1 MPSSSSPAAP
11 LTLAALP
18 ARERDRLRSGMRA
31 PQPFEIPEGT
41 TLYRFASSYDRFRRA
56 AIPPVRWATGP
67 WWLDEAGFRLIEA
80 ERAASLKAHG
90 NDPKRA
96 LTLGFLARQAAAV
109 KQEWSNVD
117 VLVTARACAPIAA
130 FAGKGRAQHEVPDR
144 STGFWNY
151 DVRFVWT
158 GWDRIRQLYLPSLDP
173 VRPGHLIDG
182 RKVLD
187 IGSVTPVESQQ
198 LY

>member
-1 MPSSSSPAAP
+1 MPPTSSTH
-11 LTLAALP
+11 TLAALP
-18 ARERDRLRSGMRA
+18 AKERERLRSGMRA
-31 PQPFEIPEGT
+31 PQPVEIPAGT
-41 TLYRFASSYDRFRRA
+41 TLYRFASSYDRYRRA
-56 AIPPVRWATGP
+56 KVPPVRWATGP
-67 WWLDEAGFRLIEA
+67 WWLDEAGYRLIQT

-96 LTLGFLARQAAAV
+96 LTIGFLARQAAAV

-117 VLVTARACAPIAA
+117 VLVVARTRARIAA

-158 GWDRIRQLYLPSLDP
+158 GWDRIQQLFIPNLDP
-173 VRPGHLIDG
+173 LKPGQLLDG
-182 RKVLD
+182 STVLD
-187 IGSVTPVESQQ
+187 IVSTTNVESQQ